1 MITAPVALC
10 LFCGQRDEP
19 DHPCDGRQ
27 GWREWADTLPPLMSG
42 LVPATLGTSAAA
54 ADQVED
60 TRDSQRARVYE
71 FIEASAEIGR
81 TDDEQQAAL
90 GLDGSSQRPRRWEL
104 WKLGQIDI
112 LRDPAGSPVK
122 RLTRT
127 HRSAVVWVT
136 SRYVRQRQSA

>member
-1 MITAPVALC
+1 
-10 LFCGQRDEP
+10 
-19 DHPCDGRQ
+19 
-27 GWREWADTLPPLMSG
+27 MSG